1 MTSIAHTAA
10 RRSPRELIL
19 RGAESL
25 GVLGGSGQTAP
36 RLIAMLCRPNVDAK
50 EVAALVGREPALYA
64 RVLRVA
70 NSPFYGC
77 RTTIRT
83 LQQAIV
89 LLGLDAVRGIAAAA
103 CLDRQ
108 LMRDRATTTLDLKA
122 LVVHSLATAVAAES
136 LARARVPALAS
147 DAFIAGL
154 LHNLG
159 IAVQL
164 HVDGEGVRALVERR
178 RADPTA
184 DLRRI
189 ESQCIAVGHEE
200 CVATVFE
207 AWGFPR
213 ALVES
218 ARHHHAPAGAA
229 EAHRELAALV
239 SLGANLGVRSGHAF
253 VLEPAPVPPDA
264 TAMRVLGVEEGDL
277 VQLVDGMPE
286 RVAALTHALLDG

>member
-1 MTSIAHTAA
+1 MAPTGSA
-10 RRSPRELIL
+10 RDVIL

-25 GVLGGSGQTAP
+25 GVLGGAGQTAP
-36 RLIAMLCRPNVDAK
+36 KLIAMLCRPTVKAS
-50 EVAALVGREPALYA
+50 EVAALVEREPALYA

-77 RTTIRT
+77 RCAIRT

-108 LMRDRATTTLDLKA
+108 LMRDRETTTLDLKS
-122 LVVHSLATAVAAES
+122 LVVHSLATAVAAET

-164 HVDGEGVRALVERR
+164 HVDGAGVRALVERR
-178 RADPTA
+178 RLEPAA

-189 ESQCIAVGHEE
+189 EAECIEVGHEE

-207 AWGFPR
+207 AWGFP
-213 ALVES
+213 ASLIE
-218 ARHHHAPAGAA
+218 ATRHHHAPAGAA
-229 EAHRELAALV
+229 DAYRQLAALV
-239 SLGANLGVRSGHAF
+239 SLGANLGVRTGHAF
-253 VLEPAPVPPDA
+253 VLEPVAVEPDPQ
-264 TAMRVLGVEEGDL
+264 AMRVVGLEPADL
-277 VQLVDGMPE
+277 DAVAGALPE
-286 RVAALTHALLDG
+286 RVAALSHALLEG